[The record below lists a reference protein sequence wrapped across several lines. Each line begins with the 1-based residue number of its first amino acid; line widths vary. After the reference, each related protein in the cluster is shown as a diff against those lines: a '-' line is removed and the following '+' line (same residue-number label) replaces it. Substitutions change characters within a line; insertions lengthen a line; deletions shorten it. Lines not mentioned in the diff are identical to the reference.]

1 MLAEYLMA
9 AALAHSAIYLHG
21 RIRLQRAADTM
32 PLSSHFRGG
41 TTGSEF
47 ACSRLTVR
55 GSALWLSVHLGKQRK
70 MEQIESQREATDE
83 SQLDAAWLRFGVA
96 RPL

>member
-21 RIRLQRAADTM
+21 RIRLQPAADTM

-55 GSALWLSVHLGKQRK
+55 GSALWLSVHLASRGRWSRSSLSEKPR
-70 MEQIESQREATDE
+70 MNLS
-83 SQLDAAWLRFGVA
+83 
-96 RPL
+96 